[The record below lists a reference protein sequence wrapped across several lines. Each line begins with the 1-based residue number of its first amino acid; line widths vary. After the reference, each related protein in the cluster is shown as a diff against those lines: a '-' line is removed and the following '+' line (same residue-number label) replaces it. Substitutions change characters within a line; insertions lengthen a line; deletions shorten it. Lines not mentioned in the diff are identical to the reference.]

1 MQIGQRILI
10 CGSDDAEEDVKS
22 VMTSLSQ
29 NEFLRNWF
37 TFLSIT
43 GNGSWGLDV
52 LIGKGFR
59 PHDRLVLLLGD
70 KYGQT
75 VSDGVSMPQF
85 ICQSAADSN
94 IERLVFVKSTDAAD
108 ERQKAFLDSVSAQV
122 VRARYRTSSDAV
134 KSVLSSLV
142 ASLRNEFDELARAGR
157 LPPYDPEKL
166 HDLICQQL
174 VPDKKGET
182 FDLNVSLDDLD
193 QNRLAHFIE
202 PANRYLQKNGRKPLT
217 DLEFLKQHNFADA
230 DGRIYDLAFY
240 LFAKTSF
247 CSPVEATKPRKRTK
261 TIIAIPR
268 SREETGFI
276 YTDDIA
282 PDLAD
287 TTELY
292 DALREDA
299 KNELKQ
305 EQADAEALKATAE
318 ASVRRMEKSLERD
331 LQTLEA
337 AESIANDETIA
348 ELTRQA
354 FLHIHDELQK
364 VFVPIA
370 KKYGETEEPEYLTAY
385 SLKQSLKRICRIRNR
400 NSDRLDDPCDD
411 LIQDF
416 VHFIETPV
424 GMGYGEIVDGVPDS
438 YQALYKILMPETEKE
453 KNAKKNSAPSVDGK
467 VIETLAE
474 LKEGQQNLLNGQRA
488 IKGEIKDTRGILQ
501 RFFDWIPRFFTSRA
515 GVSREQVENAFDLEK
530 RYEKLNSFTNAD
542 HKEQIKALIRYSL
555 KHPIDKNEGGRLY
568 EDMANKTIVPKAID
582 DLFKTYG
589 KVWEKRPNAWRN
601 TKKDKKAFAAS
612 AYGLM
617 KDPDK
622 DPFRHE

>member
-59 PHDRLVLLLGD
+59 PDDRLVLLLGD

-108 ERQKAFLDSVSAQV
+108 ERQKVFLDSVSAQV

-142 ASLRNEFDELARAGR
+142 ASLRNEFDELVRVGR

-174 VPDKKGET
+174 GPDKKGET

-261 TIIAIPR
+261 TIIAVPR

-276 YTDDIA
+276 YTDDVA

-305 EQADAEALKATAE
+305 EQADAEALKAAAE
-318 ASVRRMEKSLERD
+318 ASIRRMEKSLERD

-354 FLHIHDELQK
+354 FLHIHDELKK
-364 VFVPIA
+364 VFVPTA

-385 SLKQSLKRICRIRNR
+385 SLEQSLKRICRIRNR

-411 LIQDF
+411 LIQDLA
-416 VHFIETPV
+416 HFIETPV

-438 YQALYKILMPETEKE
+438 YLALYKILMPETDKE
-453 KNAKKNSAPSVDGK
+453 KMARKKTSDTEIMEK
-467 VIETLAE
+467 LDK
-474 LKEGQQNLLNGQRA
+474 LQEGQKTILNILRT
-488 IKGEIKDTRGILQ
+488 IKDYLKDILDRFR
-501 RFFDWIPRFFTSRA
+501 RFFKWVPTLFSPKD
-515 GVSREQVENAFDLEK
+515 GVNREQVENSIDLDE
-530 RYEKLNSFTNAD
+530 RFAKLSNFTNKD
-542 HKEQIKALIRYSL
+542 HLEQIKALIRYSL
-555 KHPIDKNEGGRLY
+555 KHPIEKNDGGRLY
-568 EDMANKTIVPKAID
+568 EDMSNKTIVRRAID
-582 DLFKTYG
+582 DLFKTHG
-589 KVWEKRPNAWRN
+589 KAWAKRPNAWRE
-601 TKKDKKAFAAS
+601 TKTDKKAFAAS

-622 DPFRHE
+622 DPFNHG